1 MQAAALRSKTS
12 IDRFGS
18 NVDVFWAHDGRG
30 LIILV
35 SKDGIIIILT
45 RHTDISL

>member
-1 MQAAALRSKTS
+1 MQAAVLRSKAS

-35 SKDGIIIILT
+35 SKAKSPYLCE
-45 RHTDISL
+45 SY

>member
-1 MQAAALRSKTS
+1 MQAVVLRSKTS

-30 LIILV
+30 LIVLV
-35 SKDGIIIILT
+35 SKTWNYSYLGE
-45 RHTDISL
+45 SY